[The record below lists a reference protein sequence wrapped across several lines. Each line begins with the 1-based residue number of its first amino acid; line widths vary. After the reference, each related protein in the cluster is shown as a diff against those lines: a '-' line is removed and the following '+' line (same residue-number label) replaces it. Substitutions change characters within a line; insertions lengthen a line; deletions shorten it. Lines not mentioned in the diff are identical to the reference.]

1 VPRDVVNFFQFNL
14 PKHFAYRSDPSTLK
28 MSADD
33 FDAKLLKLSED
44 FQAGLMI
51 QSEFEARLLKL
62 EQESAQPA
70 APAASGG
77 QTKNVR

>member
-1 VPRDVVNFFQFNL
+1 
-14 PKHFAYRSDPSTLK
+14 

-51 QSEFEARLLKL
+51 QSEFEARLMKL
-62 EQESAQPA
+62 EQESAQAA
-70 APAASGG
+70 APVASGD
-77 QTKNVR
+77 QPEKVRYRFQKIRHLDLLLCE